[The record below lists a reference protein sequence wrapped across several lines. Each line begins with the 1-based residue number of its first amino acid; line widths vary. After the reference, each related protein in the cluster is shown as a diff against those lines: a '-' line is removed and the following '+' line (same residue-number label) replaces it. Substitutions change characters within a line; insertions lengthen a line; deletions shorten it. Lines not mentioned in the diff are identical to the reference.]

1 MHSRNLALL
10 LSSALFAHVAAFAGE
25 VTLFTGPDFSGQETT
40 LRGDVI
46 TLKNMGMNDR
56 AMSMVVHSGR
66 WEVCIDADYRGE
78 CRTFETG
85 QYRNLDRFTR
95 QISSLREIES
105 PRGQEQG
112 RGRWRGRVREEQAVV
127 LFDSTDMRGRSVSL
141 TADVNTLVSYGFNDA
156 AQSMVVRGGSWEFC
170 QHSDFRGQCRVFGPG
185 EYRNL
190 DRAFQRSIS
199 SARRVGGGRDDGRG
213 QREGYDQRNAY
224 EQRGG
229 YEPRNGYDQRSGAAV
244 ELFGAQGFGGQRVQ
258 VDGEIRTLEQL
269 NFNDRA
275 GSMVINSGEW
285 EFCQHSDFRGQCT
298 VYGPGR
304 YDQLGSLHNAIS
316 SIRRVR

>member
-1 MHSRNLALL
+1 MHFPKLALL
-10 LSSALFAHVAAFAGE
+10 LSTTLFAHAAAFAGE

-40 LRGDVI
+40 LRGDVN

-66 WEVCIDADYRGE
+66 WEVCIDADYHGE
-78 CRTFETG
+78 CRTFEAG

-105 PRGQEQG
+105 ERGQGQSRG
-112 RGRWRGRVREEQAVV
+112 RGRGRDRDRDEQAVV
-127 LFDSTDMRGRSVSL
+127 LFDSTDMQGRSVSL
-141 TADVNTLVSYGFNDA
+141 NADVNTLVSYGFNDA
-156 AQSMVVRGGSWEFC
+156 AQSMVIRGGSWEFC

-190 DRAFQRSIS
+190 DRAFQRAIS

-213 QREGYDQRNAY
+213 PYGQRDGY

-229 YEPRNGYDQRSGAAV
+229 YDQRNEAAV
-244 ELFGAQGFGGQRVQ
+244 ELFAAQGFGGQRVQ
-258 VDGEIRTLEQL
+258 VNGEIRTLEQL

-275 GSMVINSGEW
+275 GSMVINAGEW
-285 EFCQHSDFRGQCT
+285 EFCQHADFRGQCT

-316 SIRRVR
+316 SVRRVR